1 MMNGTP
7 LSAQTEEK
15 TVLIVDDDSD
25 IGEALRFIIGDQT
38 AYRVVWIAE
47 SDLALE
53 AASHLRP
60 SVILLDY
67 VMPTFDGIELFD
79 YLQRFDH
86 MRGVPVVLISAKLTL
101 PDEQLRAR
109 GMYVLRKPFDVDD
122 LITLLNRLVAE
133 SGGQTAG
140 RSGKKM

>member
-1 MMNGTP
+1 MKNGTP

-15 TVLIVDDDSD
+15 TVLIVDDDHD

-38 AYRVVWIAE
+38 NYRAVWIAE

-67 VMPTFDGIELFD
+67 VMPTLDGLQLFD

-86 MRGVPVVLISAKLTL
+86 IRGVPVVLISAKLTL
-101 PDEQLRAR
+101 PDDQLRAR
-109 GMYVLRKPFDVDD
+109 GIHVLRKPFDVDD
-122 LITLLNRLVAE
+122 LITLLNRLVV
-133 SGGQTAG
+133 
-140 RSGKKM
+140 

>member
-1 MMNGTP
+1 MNGTS

-15 TVLIVDDDSD
+15 TVLIVDDDQD

-38 AYRVVWIAE
+38 NFRVVWIAE

-67 VMPTFDGIELFD
+67 VMPTLDGIKLFD

-86 MRGVPVVLISAKLTL
+86 MRGVPVVLISAKLRL
-101 PDEQLRAR
+101 PEDQLRAR
-109 GMYVLRKPFDVDD
+109 GMYLLRKPFDVDD
-122 LITLLNRLVAE
+122 LIALLNRLVVQ
-133 SGGQTAG
+133 SNGQMAHRPGT
-140 RSGKKM
+140 RP